1 MKMDAMQ
8 KRKMW
13 KVAATHFVLTII
25 LGFGLF
31 FGVPSWQE
39 SLEGYF
45 VKYACFILQPQFYI
59 LTIFHVPDWLW
70 KTIWIGS
77 IPIWIFCFSWLF
89 VKLDNWLNHF
99 PVLGKRVF

>member
-1 MKMDAMQ
+1 MDAMQ